1 MDTGSPR
8 GTQSVARAAL
18 LMRLVTA
25 QGERGGA
32 RMTYLVAESGLT
44 RPTAHRLLTALKAE
58 ALVDQDPVTG
68 RWFPGPELF
77 LMGTVAAE
85 RYDVAERSR
94 DIVHALA
101 LETEESAFFS
111 MRRGDETVCLVHEDG
126 AFPIRSHVLSEG
138 VRFPLGVASAGLVI
152 LALLPAA
159 ESDAYLARTGDSLAG
174 RWGQA
179 HGSAPLRTRIA
190 ETRDRGYSVNPGLI
204 VEGSW
209 GMGAAVLSKSGR
221 PDWALSIT
229 GVEFRFDAARRAEL
243 GRALLAHAHELSR
256 RMR

>member
-1 MDTGSPR
+1 MEAPKGA
-8 GTQSVARAAL
+8 QSVARAAL

-32 RMTYLVAESGLT
+32 RAPDLVTESGLS
-44 RPTAHRLLTALKAE
+44 RPTVHRLLSALRAE
-58 ALVDQDPVTG
+58 ALVDQDPLTG

-77 LMGTVAAE
+77 LMGSVAAE

-101 LETEESAFFS
+101 QETEESAFLS

-138 VRFPLGVASAGLVI
+138 VRFPLGVASAGIVI
-152 LALLPAA
+152 LAFLPED
-159 ESDAYLARTGDSLAG
+159 ESEEYLARHDLVP
-174 RWGQA
+174 RWGAA
-179 HGSAPLRTRIA
+179 HATAPLRTRLA
-190 ETRDRGYSVNPGLI
+190 ETRDRGFSLNPGHI

-209 GMGAAVLSKSGR
+209 GMGAAVFSPAGR
-221 PDWALSIT
+221 PEWALSIT
-229 GVEFRFDAARRAEL
+229 GVEFRFGAERRAQL
-243 GRALLAHAHELSR
+243 GRILLSHAHELSQ